1 MGRAF
6 EFRKHRKFKRW
17 GAMSKT
23 FTRLGKDITMT
34 VKEGGDDPKN
44 NSRLRALIQNCKAAN
59 MPKENIERAIKK
71 ATDKNSENFKEL
83 LFEGY
88 GPGGVALLIQ
98 TATDNNN
105 RTVGNIRSYFNKVG
119 GNLATSGSVEFLF
132 EHYCLFSIHSSGV
145 ELEEL
150 ELSLI
155 DFGVEEIN
163 TEDDSI
169 IIYGPFDQYGRI
181 QEFLENNDYEI
192 ISSGFEHVPKNFIE
206 INQTEMDSIQK
217 LLEKLANDE
226 DVQQV
231 FYNMSN
237 NPPIS

>member
-1 MGRAF
+1 MGRVF

-23 FTRLGKDITMT
+23 FTRLGKDITMA
-34 VKEGGDDPKN
+34 VKEGGEDPKN

-105 RTVGNIRSYFNKVG
+105 RTVGNIRSYFKKVG
-119 GNLATSGSVEFLF
+119 GSLATSGSVEFLF
-132 EHYCLFSIHSSGV
+132 EHYCLFSIHSNEV

-181 QEFLENNDYEI
+181 QKFLENNDYEI
-192 ISSGFEHVPKNFIE
+192 ISSGFERIPNNLV
-206 INQTEMDSIQK
+206 EMEDSEK
-217 LLEKLANDE
+217 DLTFRLLEKLENDE
-226 DVQQV
+226 DIQQV
-231 FYNMSN
+231 YHNMKD
-237 NPPIS
+237 

>member
-23 FTRLGKDITMT
+23 FTRLGKDITMA
-34 VKEGGDDPKN
+34 VKEGGEDPKN

-105 RTVGNIRSYFNKVG
+105 RTVGNIRSYFKKVG
-119 GNLATSGSVEFLF
+119 GSLATSGSVEFLF
-132 EHYCLFSIHSSGV
+132 EHYCLFSIHSNEV

-192 ISSGFEHVPKNFIE
+192 ISSGFERIPNNLV
-206 INQTEMDSIQK
+206 EMEDSEK
-217 LLEKLANDE
+217 DLTFRLLEKLENDE
-226 DVQQV
+226 DIQQV
-231 FYNMSN
+231 YHNMKD
-237 NPPIS
+237 

>member
-1 MGRAF
+1 MSLENTENSSDGGRCP
-6 EFRKHRKFKRW
+6 
-17 GAMSKT
+17 KT
-23 FTRLGKDITMT
+23 FTRLGKDITMA
-34 VKEGGDDPKN
+34 VKEGGEDPKN

-105 RTVGNIRSYFNKVG
+105 RTVGNIRSYFKKVG
-119 GNLATSGSVEFLF
+119 GSLATSGSVEFLF
-132 EHYCLFSIHSSGV
+132 EHYCLFSIHSNEV

-181 QEFLENNDYEI
+181 QKFLENNDYEI
-192 ISSGFEHVPKNFIE
+192 ISSGFERIPNNLV
-206 INQTEMDSIQK
+206 EMEDSEK
-217 LLEKLANDE
+217 DLTFRLLEKLENDE
-226 DVQQV
+226 DIQQV
-231 FYNMSN
+231 YHNMKD
-237 NPPIS
+237 